1 MLISQAFGEFQVFAL
16 ISVLLNSPSS
26 PKKQLVRI
34 LFLSPQPLP
43 RIQLSETRRVVQ
55 VKSMKTVYLFQ
66 VTSSQSGSEETARW
80 WVDMKV
86 LSFSSSLFPSPLL
99 PHSPPQGSI
108 RVEERSS
115 STPQTIRESTLETRS
130 DHLPIRQR
138 LGRTRERDFEPNEI
152 VGSEESTS

>member
-86 LSFSSSLFPSPLL
+86 LSSLLFFVLLLLPPSPQK
-99 PHSPPQGSI
+99 SQ
-108 RVEERSS
+108 
-115 STPQTIRESTLETRS
+115 
-130 DHLPIRQR
+130 
-138 LGRTRERDFEPNEI
+138 
-152 VGSEESTS
+152 SE